1 MLKPLSK
8 SDVKVTGG
16 VFRDRM
22 NVDKRYL
29 LELDSQCLLQ
39 NFYIE
44 AGIIMPGLQMVP
56 DPAKANLHWGWEAP
70 VCQLRGHFLGH
81 WLSAAAAFV
90 ATDGDND
97 LKVKLDFIVSELARC
112 QELNGGEWVGSIP
125 EKYMNRLARPEYIWS
140 PQYTMHKTVMG
151 LVDAY
156 RYAGNKQ
163 ALEIVDK
170 LADWYVKWV
179 DTMTKVDPRIA
190 YKGEQGGML
199 EQWAELYSITG
210 NEKYTTLIDAYK
222 DHDIYKRLEKAGD
235 ALSDDH
241 TNASIPVSHGSA
253 RLYEVLG
260 DKEQKEYFRKVTERF
275 WEEAVDNRGMLATTG
290 ANAGEFW
297 IPPHRMAQYIGDNDQ
312 EFCTVYNMVRLAD
325 YLYRWTGES
334 RYADYIESAVYNGF
348 LAQQNMFS
356 GMPTYFLPL
365 KAGSKKKWGSKRN
378 DFWCCHGTMV
388 QSPTLYPSLIYFTDE
403 DEKNITVAQYIPS
416 RAEVKLGNDDIVISQ
431 KTDMISYNNQV
442 FFDDHAGGEKTRW
455 SIRFDISGSGDE
467 AFTVKL
473 RVPAWSASEPKIVVS
488 CGEVSG
494 QKIENGYIV
503 LEIAKPAETAVNI
516 LFDAKVR
523 ALPLDDQPELA
534 ALVDGPIVL
543 AGLTDKDR
551 GITYSGDVSTALYQR
566 TEHTYT
572 TYVWKQN
579 NYITKDQPENFE
591 LKPLYDVTDETYTVY
606 FTLKEKN
613 DGTR

>member
-210 NEKYTTLIDAYK
+210 NEKYKTLIDAYK
-222 DHDIYKRLEKAGD
+222 DHDIYKRLENPGD

-253 RLYEVLG
+253 RLYEVLE

-606 FTLKEKN
+606 FTLKEK
-613 DGTR
+613 

>member
-1 MLKPLSK
+1 MLKQLNR

-29 LELDSQCLLQ
+29 MELDSQCLLQ

-56 DPAKANLHWGWEAP
+56 DPTKANLHWGWEAP

-156 RYAGNKQ
+156 RFAGNKQ

-179 DTMTKVDPRIA
+179 DTMSSIDPQIA

-199 EQWAELYSITG
+199 EEWAELYSITG
-210 NEKYTTLIDAYK
+210 NAKYRKLIDAYK
-222 DHDIYKRLEKAGD
+222 DHDIYKRLEKEGD

-253 RLYEVLG
+253 RLYEVLE
-260 DKEQKEYFRKVTERF
+260 DKEQKEYFRKITERF
-275 WEEAVDNRGMLATTG
+275 WEEAVDKRGMLATTG

-297 IPPHRMAQYIGDNDQ
+297 IPPHKMAQYIGDNDQ

-325 YLYRWTGES
+325 YLFRWTGDVKYS
-334 RYADYIESAVYNGF
+334 NYIESAIYNGF
-348 LAQQNMFS
+348 LAQQNMFT

-388 QSPTLYPSLIYFTDE
+388 QSPTLYPSLIYFADE
-403 DEKNITVAQYIPS
+403 DEKSIVVSQYIPS
-416 RAEVKLGNDDIVISQ
+416 RAEVKLGNDSIVISQ
-431 KTDMISYNNQV
+431 KTDMMNYNNQV

-467 AFTVKL
+467 AFSVKL
-473 RVPAWSASEPKIVVS
+473 RIPAWTVTEPKVVITNGDGVKYS
-488 CGEVSG
+488 VCGDYI
-494 QKIENGYIV
+494 KIE
-503 LEIAKPAETAVNI
+503 ADKPSDISINI
-516 LFDAKVR
+516 LFDAKVKE
-523 ALPLDDQPELA
+523 LPLDDQPELA

-551 GITYSGDVSTALYQR
+551 GIAYSGEIKDALYQR

-579 NYITKDQPENFE
+579 TYITKDQPENFE

-606 FTLKEKN
+606 FTLKKK
-613 DGTR
+613 DL

>member
-606 FTLKEKN
+606 FTLKEK
-613 DGTR
+613 

>member
-1 MLKPLSK
+1 MLKSINR

-56 DPAKANLHWGWEAP
+56 DPSKANLHWGWEAP

-81 WLSAAAAFV
+81 WLSAAAAFI
-90 ATDGDND
+90 ATDGDSD
-97 LKVKLDFIVSELARC
+97 LKVKLDYIVSELARC

-179 DTMTKVDPRIA
+179 EEMTKVDPQIA

-199 EQWAELYSITG
+199 EEWAELYSITG
-210 NEKYTTLIDAYK
+210 NEKYMKLIDAYK
-222 DHDIYKRLEKAGD
+222 DHHIYKRLEKDGD

-253 RLYEVLG
+253 RLYEVL
-260 DKEQKEYFRKVTERF
+260 DNEEQKKYFRMVTERF
-275 WEEAVDNRGMLATTG
+275 WEEAVEKRGMLATTG

-297 IPPHRMAQYIGDNDQ
+297 IPPHKMGQYIGDNDQ

-325 YLYRWTGES
+325 YLYRWTGDAK
-334 RYADYIESAVYNGF
+334 YAAYIESAIYNGF
-348 LAQQNMFS
+348 LAQQNMFT

-365 KAGSKKKWGSKRN
+365 KSGSKKKWGSKRN

-388 QSPTLYPSLIYFTDE
+388 QSPTLYPGLIYFTDE
-403 DEKNITVAQYIPS
+403 DEKSITVAQYIPS
-416 RAEVKLGNDDIVISQ
+416 KAEVKLGNDNIVISQ
-431 KTDMISYNNQV
+431 TTDMMSYNNQV

-455 SIRFDISGSGDE
+455 SIRFDISCDGNE
-467 AFTVKL
+467 AYEVKL
-473 RVPAWSASEPKIVVS
+473 RIPSWSASEPKIKIGK
-488 CGEVSG
+488 GEGECSISG
-494 QKIENGYIV
+494 DYMIVKANGDIS
-503 LEIAKPAETAVNI
+503 VNV
-516 LFDAKVR
+516 LFDAKVV
-523 ALPLDDQPELA
+523 AKPLDDMPHLA

-543 AGLTDKDR
+543 AGITDKDR
-551 GITYSGDVSTALYQR
+551 GITYSGEVANALYQR

-579 NYITKDQPENFE
+579 NYITVDQPENFE
-591 LKPLYDVTDETYTVY
+591 LKPLYDVTDEEYTVY
-606 FTLKEKN
+606 FTMKEKK
-613 DGTR
+613 

>member
-210 NEKYTTLIDAYK
+210 NEKYKTLIDAYK

-488 CGEVSG
+488 SGEVSG

-606 FTLKEKN
+606 FTLKEK
-613 DGTR
+613 

>member
-56 DPAKANLHWGWEAP
+56 DPAKANLHWGWEAA

-210 NEKYTTLIDAYK
+210 NEKYKTLIDAYK

-591 LKPLYDVTDETYTVY
+591 LKPLYDVTDETDTVY
-606 FTLKEKN
+606 FTLKEK
-613 DGTR
+613 

>member
-44 AGIIMPGLQMVP
+44 AGIIMPGMQMVP
-56 DPAKANLHWGWEAP
+56 DPTKANLHWGWEAP

-81 WLSAAAAFV
+81 WLSAAAAFI

-170 LADWYVKWV
+170 LADWYVRWV
-179 DTMTKVDPRIA
+179 DTMTKVDPQIA

-199 EQWAELYSITG
+199 EEWAELYSITG
-210 NEKYTTLIDAYK
+210 NEKYRTLIDAYK
-222 DHDIYKRLEKAGD
+222 DHDIYKRLEKDGD

-253 RLYEVLG
+253 RLYEILE

-275 WEEAVDNRGMLATTG
+275 WEEAVDKRGMLATTG

-297 IPPHRMAQYIGDNDQ
+297 IPPHKMAQYIGDNDQ

-325 YLYRWTGES
+325 YLFRWTGDVKYS
-334 RYADYIESAVYNGF
+334 NYIESAIYNGF
-348 LAQQNMFS
+348 LTQQNMFT

-365 KAGSKKKWGSKRN
+365 KAGSKKRWGSKKN

-403 DEKNITVAQYIPS
+403 DEKSIIVSQYIPS
-416 RAEVKLGNDDIVISQ
+416 RAEVKLGSDSITISQ

-455 SIRFDISGSGDE
+455 SVRFDISGSGDE
-467 AFTVKL
+467 AFSVKL
-473 RVPAWSASEPKIVVS
+473 RVPAWSESEPKVVIS
-488 CGEVSG
+488 KGEAGYS
-494 QKIENGYIV
+494 IEGDYIV
-503 LEIAKPAETAVNI
+503 ISTDKPAEISVNV
-516 LFDAKVR
+516 LFDARVK

-551 GITYSGDVSTALYQR
+551 GITYSGEVSNALYQR

-579 NYITKDQPENFE
+579 TYITKDQPENFE

-606 FTLKEKN
+606 FTLKEK
-613 DGTR
+613 

>member
-1 MLKPLSK
+1 MLKSLSR

-39 NFYIE
+39 NFYLE

-56 DPAKANLHWGWEAP
+56 DPTKANLHWGWEAP

-81 WLSAAAAFV
+81 WLSAAAAFI

-125 EKYMNRLARPEYIWS
+125 QKYMNRLARPEYIWS

-170 LADWYVKWV
+170 LADWYVNWV
-179 DTMTKVDPRIA
+179 DEMTKVDPQIA

-199 EQWAELYSITG
+199 EEWAELYSITG
-210 NEKYTTLIDAYK
+210 NSKYLKLIDAYK
-222 DHDIYKRLEKAGD
+222 DHQIYKRLEKDGD
-235 ALSDDH
+235 AFSDDH

-253 RLYEVLG
+253 RLSEILD
-260 DKEQKEYFRKVTERF
+260 DKEQKEYYRKVTERF
-275 WEEAVDNRGMLATTG
+275 WEEAVDKRGMLATTG

-297 IPPHRMAQYIGDNDQ
+297 IPPHKMAQYIGDNDQ

-325 YLYRWTGES
+325 YLFRWTGDKKYS
-334 RYADYIESAVYNGF
+334 DYIESAIYNGF
-348 LAQQNMFS
+348 LTQQNKFT

-388 QSPTLYPSLIYFTDE
+388 QSPTLYPSLIYYIDE
-403 DEKNITVAQYIPS
+403 EEKSITVAQYIPS
-416 RAEVKLGNDDIVISQ
+416 RADVKLGNDSIVISQ
-431 KTDMISYNNQV
+431 TTDMMSYNNQV

-467 AFTVKL
+467 AFSVKL
-473 RVPAWSASEPKIVVS
+473 RIPSWSASEPKAVVS
-488 CGEVSG
+488 KGDAVCS
-494 QKIENGYIV
+494 IENDHI
-503 LEIAKPAETAVNI
+503 LIKADKPADISVNV
-516 LFDAKVR
+516 LFDAKVK

-551 GITYSGDVSTALYQR
+551 GFVYSGDVSNALYQR

-579 NYITKDQPENFE
+579 TYITKDQPENFE
-591 LKPLYDVTDETYTVY
+591 MIPLYEVTDEAYTVY
-606 FTLKEKN
+606 FTLKEK
-613 DGTR
+613 

>member
-1 MLKPLSK
+1 MLKSLSR

-39 NFYIE
+39 NFYLE

-56 DPAKANLHWGWEAP
+56 DPTKANLHWGWEAP

-81 WLSAAAAFV
+81 WLSAAAAFI

-125 EKYMNRLARPEYIWS
+125 QKYMNRLARPEYIWS

-170 LADWYVKWV
+170 LADWYVNWV
-179 DTMTKVDPRIA
+179 DEMTKVDPQIA

-199 EQWAELYSITG
+199 EEWAELYSITG
-210 NEKYTTLIDAYK
+210 NSKYLKLIDAYK
-222 DHDIYKRLEKAGD
+222 DHQIYKRLEKGGD
-235 ALSDDH
+235 AFSDDH

-253 RLYEVLG
+253 RLSEILD
-260 DKEQKEYFRKVTERF
+260 DKEQKEYYRKVTERF
-275 WEEAVDNRGMLATTG
+275 WEEAVDKRGMLATTG

-297 IPPHRMAQYIGDNDQ
+297 IPPHKMAQYIGDNDQ

-325 YLYRWTGES
+325 YLFRWTGDKKYS
-334 RYADYIESAVYNGF
+334 DYIESAIYNGF
-348 LAQQNMFS
+348 LTQQNKFT

-388 QSPTLYPSLIYFTDE
+388 QSPTLYPSLIYYIDE
-403 DEKNITVAQYIPS
+403 EEKSITVAQYIPS
-416 RAEVKLGNDDIVISQ
+416 RADVKLGNDSIVISQ
-431 KTDMISYNNQV
+431 TTDMMSYNNQV

-467 AFTVKL
+467 AFSVKL
-473 RVPAWSASEPKIVVS
+473 RIPSWSASEPKAVVS
-488 CGEVSG
+488 KGDAVCS
-494 QKIENGYIV
+494 IENDHI
-503 LEIAKPAETAVNI
+503 LIKADKPADISVNV
-516 LFDAKVR
+516 LFDAKVK

-551 GITYSGDVSTALYQR
+551 GFVYSGDVSNALYQR

-579 NYITKDQPENFE
+579 TYITKDQPENFE
-591 LKPLYDVTDETYTVY
+591 MIPLYEVTDEAYTVY
-606 FTLKEKN
+606 FTLKEK
-613 DGTR
+613 

>member
-210 NEKYTTLIDAYK
+210 NEKYKTLIDAYK

-488 CGEVSG
+488 SGEVSG

-503 LEIAKPAETAVNI
+503 LEIAKPAETVVNI

-606 FTLKEKN
+606 FTLKEK
-613 DGTR
+613 

>member
-163 ALEIVDK
+163 ALEIVDR

-210 NEKYTTLIDAYK
+210 NEKYKTLIDAYK

-253 RLYEVLG
+253 RLYEVLE

-297 IPPHRMAQYIGDNDQ
+297 IPPHKMAQYIGDNDQ

-473 RVPAWSASEPKIVVS
+473 RVPAWSASEPKVIVS
-488 CGEVSG
+488 SGEVSG

-503 LEIAKPAETAVNI
+503 LDIAKPAETAVNI

-579 NYITKDQPENFE
+579 NYITRDQPENFE

-606 FTLKEKN
+606 FTLKEK
-613 DGTR
+613 

>member
-1 MLKPLSK
+1 
-8 SDVKVTGG
+8 
-16 VFRDRM
+16 
-22 NVDKRYL
+22 
-29 LELDSQCLLQ
+29 
-39 NFYIE
+39 
-44 AGIIMPGLQMVP
+44 
-56 DPAKANLHWGWEAP
+56 
-70 VCQLRGHFLGH
+70 
-81 WLSAAAAFV
+81 
-90 ATDGDND
+90 
-97 LKVKLDFIVSELARC
+97 
-112 QELNGGEWVGSIP
+112 
-125 EKYMNRLARPEYIWS
+125 
-140 PQYTMHKTVMG
+140 
-151 LVDAY
+151 
-156 RYAGNKQ
+156 
-163 ALEIVDK
+163 
-170 LADWYVKWV
+170 
-179 DTMTKVDPRIA
+179 
-190 YKGEQGGML
+190 
-199 EQWAELYSITG
+199 
-210 NEKYTTLIDAYK
+210 
-222 DHDIYKRLEKAGD
+222 
-235 ALSDDH
+235 
-241 TNASIPVSHGSA
+241 
-253 RLYEVLG
+253 
-260 DKEQKEYFRKVTERF
+260 
-275 WEEAVDNRGMLATTG
+275 
-290 ANAGEFW
+290 
-297 IPPHRMAQYIGDNDQ
+297 
-312 EFCTVYNMVRLAD
+312 
-325 YLYRWTGES
+325 
-334 RYADYIESAVYNGF
+334 
-348 LAQQNMFS
+348 
-356 GMPTYFLPL
+356 
-365 KAGSKKKWGSKRN
+365 
-378 DFWCCHGTMV
+378 MV

-403 DEKNITVAQYIPS
+403 DEKSIIVSQYIPS
-416 RAEVKLGNDDIVISQ
+416 RAEVKLGSDSITISQ

-606 FTLKEKN
+606 FTLKEK
-613 DGTR
+613 

>member
-44 AGIIMPGLQMVP
+44 AGIIMPGMQMVP
-56 DPAKANLHWGWEAP
+56 DPTKANLHWGWEAP

-81 WLSAAAAFV
+81 WLSAAAAFI

-170 LADWYVKWV
+170 LADWYVRWV

-199 EQWAELYSITG
+199 EEWAELYSITG
-210 NEKYTTLIDAYK
+210 NEKYRTLIDAYK
-222 DHDIYKRLEKAGD
+222 DHDIYKRLEKDGD

-253 RLYEVLG
+253 RLYEILE

-275 WEEAVDNRGMLATTG
+275 WEEAVDKRGMLATTG

-297 IPPHRMAQYIGDNDQ
+297 IPPHKMAQYIGDNDQ

-325 YLYRWTGES
+325 YLFRWTGDVKYS
-334 RYADYIESAVYNGF
+334 NYIESAIYNGF
-348 LAQQNMFS
+348 LTQQNMFT

-365 KAGSKKKWGSKRN
+365 KAGSKKRWGSKKN

-403 DEKNITVAQYIPS
+403 DEKSIIVSQYIPS
-416 RAEVKLGNDDIVISQ
+416 RAEVKLGSDSITISQ

-455 SIRFDISGSGDE
+455 SVRFDISGSGDE
-467 AFTVKL
+467 AFSVKL
-473 RVPAWSASEPKIVVS
+473 RVPAWSASEPKVVIS
-488 CGEVSG
+488 KGEAGYS
-494 QKIENGYIV
+494 IEGDYIV
-503 LEIAKPAETAVNI
+503 ISADKPAEISVNV
-516 LFDAKVR
+516 LFDARVK

-551 GITYSGDVSTALYQR
+551 GITYSGEVSNALYQR

-579 NYITKDQPENFE
+579 TYITKDQPENFE

-606 FTLKEKN
+606 FTLKEK
-613 DGTR
+613 

>member
-1 MLKPLSK
+1 MLRSLSK

-163 ALEIVDK
+163 ALEIVDR

-210 NEKYTTLIDAYK
+210 NEKYKTLIDAYK

-297 IPPHRMAQYIGDNDQ
+297 IPPHKMAQYIGDNDQ

-455 SIRFDISGSGDE
+455 SIRFDISGTGEE
-467 AFTVKL
+467 AFSVKL
-473 RVPAWSASEPKIVVS
+473 RVPAWSASEPKVIVS
-488 CGEVSG
+488 SGEVSG

-579 NYITKDQPENFE
+579 NYITRDQPENFE

-606 FTLKEKN
+606 FTLKEK
-613 DGTR
+613 

>member
-1 MLKPLSK
+1 MLKPLSR

-56 DPAKANLHWGWEAP
+56 DPTKANLHWGWEAP

-199 EQWAELYSITG
+199 EQWAELYNITG
-210 NEKYTTLIDAYK
+210 NEKYKILIDAYK
-222 DHDIYKRLEKAGD
+222 DHDIYKRLEKEGD

-253 RLYEVLG
+253 RLYEVLDDAG
-260 DKEQKEYFRKVTERF
+260 QKEYFRKVTERF

-297 IPPHRMAQYIGDNDQ
+297 IPPHKMAQYIGDNDQ

-365 KAGSKKKWGSKRN
+365 KAGSKKRWGSKRN

-416 RAEVKLGNDDIVISQ
+416 RAEVKLGSDDIVISQ

-455 SIRFDISGSGDE
+455 SIRFDISGTGDE
-467 AFTVKL
+467 AFSVKL
-473 RVPAWSASEPKIVVS
+473 RVPAWSASEPRVVVTS
-488 CGEVSG
+488 GEVSG

-503 LEIAKPAETAVNI
+503 LDIAKPAEIAVNI
-516 LFDAKVR
+516 LLDARVK

-551 GITYSGDVSTALYQR
+551 GLYYSGDVSTALYQR

-606 FTLKEKN
+606 FTLKEK
-613 DGTR
+613 

>member
-1 MLKPLSK
+1 MLRSLSK

-156 RYAGNKQ
+156 RYAGNRQ
-163 ALEIVDK
+163 ALEIVDR

-210 NEKYTTLIDAYK
+210 NEKYKTLIDAYK

-297 IPPHRMAQYIGDNDQ
+297 IPPHKMAQYIGDNDQ

-455 SIRFDISGSGDE
+455 SIRFDISGTGEE
-467 AFTVKL
+467 AFSVKL
-473 RVPAWSASEPKIVVS
+473 RVPAWSASEPKVIVS
-488 CGEVSG
+488 SGEVSG

-579 NYITKDQPENFE
+579 NYITRDQPENFE

-606 FTLKEKN
+606 FTLKEK
-613 DGTR
+613 

>member
-56 DPAKANLHWGWEAP
+56 DPTKANLHWGWEAP

-199 EQWAELYSITG
+199 EQWAELYNITG
-210 NEKYTTLIDAYK
+210 NEKYKTLIDAYK
-222 DHDIYKRLEKAGD
+222 DHDIYKRLEKEGD

-253 RLYEVLG
+253 RLYEVLDDAG
-260 DKEQKEYFRKVTERF
+260 QKEYFRKVTERF

-297 IPPHRMAQYIGDNDQ
+297 IPPHKMAQYIGDNDQ

-365 KAGSKKKWGSKRN
+365 KAGSKKRWGSKRN

-416 RAEVKLGNDDIVISQ
+416 RAEVKLGSDDIVISQ

-455 SIRFDISGSGDE
+455 SIRFDISGTGDE
-467 AFTVKL
+467 AFSVKL
-473 RVPAWSASEPKIVVS
+473 RVPAWSASEPRVVVTS
-488 CGEVSG
+488 GEVSG

-503 LEIAKPAETAVNI
+503 LDIAKPAEIAVNI
-516 LFDAKVR
+516 LFDARVK

-551 GITYSGDVSTALYQR
+551 GLYYSGDVSTALYQR

-591 LKPLYDVTDETYTVY
+591 LKPLYDVTDETYTIY
-606 FTLKEKN
+606 FTLKEK
-613 DGTR
+613 

>member
-210 NEKYTTLIDAYK
+210 NEKYKTLIDAYK

-606 FTLKEKN
+606 FTLKEK
-613 DGTR
+613 

>member
-163 ALEIVDK
+163 ALEIVDR

-210 NEKYTTLIDAYK
+210 NEKYKTLIDAYK

-297 IPPHRMAQYIGDNDQ
+297 IPPHKMAQYIGDNDQ

-325 YLYRWTGES
+325 YLYRWTSES

-455 SIRFDISGSGDE
+455 SIRFDISGTGEE
-467 AFTVKL
+467 AFSVKL
-473 RVPAWSASEPKIVVS
+473 RVPAWSASEPKVIVS
-488 CGEVSG
+488 SGEVSG
-494 QKIENGYIV
+494 QRIENGYIV

-579 NYITKDQPENFE
+579 NYITRDQPENFE

-606 FTLKEKN
+606 FTLKEK
-613 DGTR
+613 

>member
-44 AGIIMPGLQMVP
+44 AGIIMPGMQMVP
-56 DPAKANLHWGWEAP
+56 DPTKANLHWGWEAP

-81 WLSAAAAFV
+81 WLSAAAAFI

-170 LADWYVKWV
+170 LADWYVRWV
-179 DTMTKVDPRIA
+179 DTMTKVDPQIA

-199 EQWAELYSITG
+199 EEWAELYSITG
-210 NEKYTTLIDAYK
+210 NEKYRTLIDAYK
-222 DHDIYKRLEKAGD
+222 DHDIYKRLEKDGD

-253 RLYEVLG
+253 RLYEILE

-275 WEEAVDNRGMLATTG
+275 WEEAVDKRGMLATTG

-297 IPPHRMAQYIGDNDQ
+297 IPPHKMAQYIGDNDQ

-325 YLYRWTGES
+325 YLFRWTGDVKYS
-334 RYADYIESAVYNGF
+334 NYIESAIYNGF
-348 LAQQNMFS
+348 LTQQNMFT

-365 KAGSKKKWGSKRN
+365 KAGSKKRWGSKKN

-403 DEKNITVAQYIPS
+403 DEKSIIVSQYIPS
-416 RAEVKLGNDDIVISQ
+416 RAEVKLGSDSITISQ

-442 FFDDHAGGEKTRW
+442 FFDDHAGGEKTSW
-455 SIRFDISGSGDE
+455 SVRFDINGSGDE
-467 AFTVKL
+467 AFSVKL
-473 RVPAWSASEPKIVVS
+473 RVPAWSASEPKVVIS
-488 CGEVSG
+488 KGEAGYS
-494 QKIENGYIV
+494 IEGDYIV
-503 LEIAKPAETAVNI
+503 ISADKPAEISVNV
-516 LFDAKVR
+516 LFDARVK

-551 GITYSGDVSTALYQR
+551 GITYSGEVSNALYQR

-579 NYITKDQPENFE
+579 TYITKDQPENFE

-606 FTLKEKN
+606 FTLKEK
-613 DGTR
+613 

>member
-44 AGIIMPGLQMVP
+44 AGIIMPGMQMVP
-56 DPAKANLHWGWEAP
+56 DPTKANLHWGWEAP

-81 WLSAAAAFV
+81 WLSAAAAFI

-170 LADWYVKWV
+170 LADWYVRWV
-179 DTMTKVDPRIA
+179 DTMTKVDPQIA

-199 EQWAELYSITG
+199 EEWAELYSITG
-210 NEKYTTLIDAYK
+210 NEKYRTLIDAYK
-222 DHDIYKRLEKAGD
+222 DHDIYKRLEKDGD

-253 RLYEVLG
+253 RLYEVLE

-275 WEEAVDNRGMLATTG
+275 WEEAVDKRGMLATTG

-297 IPPHRMAQYIGDNDQ
+297 IPPHKMAQYIGDNDQ

-325 YLYRWTGES
+325 YLFRWTGDVKYS
-334 RYADYIESAVYNGF
+334 NYIESAIYNGF
-348 LAQQNMFS
+348 LTQQNMFT

-388 QSPTLYPSLIYFTDE
+388 QSPTLYPSLIYFADE
-403 DEKNITVAQYIPS
+403 DEKSIVVSQYIPS
-416 RAEVKLGNDDIVISQ
+416 RAEVKFGSDNIVISQ

-455 SIRFDISGSGDE
+455 SIRFDISGTGDE
-467 AFTVKL
+467 AFSVKL
-473 RVPAWSASEPKIVVS
+473 RVPAWTASEPKVVIS
-488 CGEVSG
+488 KGEASYRIDG
-494 QKIENGYIV
+494 DYIV
-503 LEIAKPAETAVNI
+503 IDAGKPAEITVNI
-516 LFDAKVR
+516 LFDARVK

-551 GITYSGDVSTALYQR
+551 GITYSGDVSNALYQR

-579 NYITKDQPENFE
+579 TYITKDQPENFE

-606 FTLKEKN
+606 FTLKEK
-613 DGTR
+613 

>member
-1 MLKPLSK
+1 MLKSLSR

-39 NFYIE
+39 NFYLE

-81 WLSAAAAFV
+81 WLSAAAAFI

-125 EKYMNRLARPEYIWS
+125 QKYMNRLARPEYIWS

-170 LADWYVKWV
+170 LADWYVNWV
-179 DTMTKVDPRIA
+179 DEMTKVDPQIA

-199 EQWAELYSITG
+199 EEWAELYSITG
-210 NEKYTTLIDAYK
+210 NSKYLKLIDAYK
-222 DHDIYKRLEKAGD
+222 DHQIYKRLEKDGD
-235 ALSDDH
+235 AFSDDH

-253 RLYEVLG
+253 RLSEILD
-260 DKEQKEYFRKVTERF
+260 DKEQKEYYRKVTERF
-275 WEEAVDNRGMLATTG
+275 WEEAVDKRGMLATTG

-297 IPPHRMAQYIGDNDQ
+297 IPPHKMAQYIGDNDQ

-325 YLYRWTGES
+325 YLFRWTGDKKYS
-334 RYADYIESAVYNGF
+334 DYIESAIYNGF
-348 LAQQNMFS
+348 LTQQNKFT

-388 QSPTLYPSLIYFTDE
+388 QSPTLYPSLIYYIDE
-403 DEKNITVAQYIPS
+403 EEKSITVAQYIPS
-416 RAEVKLGNDDIVISQ
+416 RADVKLGNDSIVISQ
-431 KTDMISYNNQV
+431 TTDMMSYNNQV

-467 AFTVKL
+467 AFSVKL
-473 RVPAWSASEPKIVVS
+473 RIPSWSASEPKAVVS
-488 CGEVSG
+488 KGDAVCS
-494 QKIENGYIV
+494 IENDHI
-503 LEIAKPAETAVNI
+503 LIKADKPADISVNV
-516 LFDAKVR
+516 LFDAKVK

-551 GITYSGDVSTALYQR
+551 GFVYSGDVSNALYQR

-579 NYITKDQPENFE
+579 TYITKDQPENFE
-591 LKPLYDVTDETYTVY
+591 MIPLYEVTDEAYTVY
-606 FTLKEKN
+606 FTLKEK
-613 DGTR
+613 

>member
-90 ATDGDND
+90 ATDGDNE

-210 NEKYTTLIDAYK
+210 NEKYKTLIDAYK

-606 FTLKEKN
+606 FTLKEK
-613 DGTR
+613 

>member
-163 ALEIVDK
+163 ALEIVDR

-199 EQWAELYSITG
+199 EQWAELYHITG
-210 NEKYTTLIDAYK
+210 NEKYRTLIDAYK

-297 IPPHRMAQYIGDNDQ
+297 IPPHKMAQYIGDNDQ

-455 SIRFDISGSGDE
+455 SIRFDISGTGEE
-467 AFTVKL
+467 AFSVKL
-473 RVPAWSASEPKIVVS
+473 RVPAWSASEPKVIVS
-488 CGEVSG
+488 SGEVSG

-579 NYITKDQPENFE
+579 NYITRDQPENFE

-606 FTLKEKN
+606 FTLKEK
-613 DGTR
+613 

>member
-44 AGIIMPGLQMVP
+44 AGIIMPGMQMVP
-56 DPAKANLHWGWEAP
+56 DPTKANLHWGWEAP

-81 WLSAAAAFV
+81 WLSAAAAFI

-170 LADWYVKWV
+170 LADWYVRWV
-179 DTMTKVDPRIA
+179 DTMTKVDPQIA

-199 EQWAELYSITG
+199 EEWAELYSITG
-210 NEKYTTLIDAYK
+210 NEKYRTLIDAYK
-222 DHDIYKRLEKAGD
+222 DHDIYKRLEKDGD

-253 RLYEVLG
+253 RLYEILE

-275 WEEAVDNRGMLATTG
+275 WEEAVDKRGMLATTG

-297 IPPHRMAQYIGDNDQ
+297 IPPHKMAQYIGDNDQ

-325 YLYRWTGES
+325 YLFRWTGDVKYS
-334 RYADYIESAVYNGF
+334 NYIESAIYNGF
-348 LAQQNMFS
+348 LTQQNMFT

-365 KAGSKKKWGSKRN
+365 KAGSKKRWGSKKN

-388 QSPTLYPSLIYFTDE
+388 QSPTLYPSLIYFFDE
-403 DEKNITVAQYIPS
+403 DEKSIIVSQYIPS
-416 RAEVKLGNDDIVISQ
+416 RAEVKLGSDSITISQ

-455 SIRFDISGSGDE
+455 SVRFDISGSGDE
-467 AFTVKL
+467 AFSVKL
-473 RVPAWSASEPKIVVS
+473 RVPAWSASEPKVVIS
-488 CGEVSG
+488 KGEAGYS
-494 QKIENGYIV
+494 IEGDYIV
-503 LEIAKPAETAVNI
+503 ISADKPAEISVNV
-516 LFDAKVR
+516 LFDARVK

-551 GITYSGDVSTALYQR
+551 GITYSGEVSNALYQR

-579 NYITKDQPENFE
+579 TYITKDQPENFE

-606 FTLKEKN
+606 FTLKEK
-613 DGTR
+613 

>member
-56 DPAKANLHWGWEAP
+56 DPAKANLHWGWETP

-210 NEKYTTLIDAYK
+210 NEKYKTLIDAYK

-606 FTLKEKN
+606 FTLKEK
-613 DGTR
+613 

>member
-44 AGIIMPGLQMVP
+44 AGIIMPGMQMVP
-56 DPAKANLHWGWEAP
+56 DPTKANLHWGWEAP

-81 WLSAAAAFV
+81 WLSAAAAFI

-170 LADWYVKWV
+170 LADWYVRWV
-179 DTMTKVDPRIA
+179 DTMTKVDPQIA

-199 EQWAELYSITG
+199 EEWAELYSITG
-210 NEKYTTLIDAYK
+210 NEKYRTLIDAYK
-222 DHDIYKRLEKAGD
+222 DHDIYKRLEKDGD

-253 RLYEVLG
+253 RLYEILE

-275 WEEAVDNRGMLATTG
+275 WEEAVDKRGMLATTG

-297 IPPHRMAQYIGDNDQ
+297 IPPHKMAQYIGDNDQ

-325 YLYRWTGES
+325 YLFRWTGDVKYS
-334 RYADYIESAVYNGF
+334 NYIESAIYNGF
-348 LAQQNMFS
+348 LTQQNMFT

-365 KAGSKKKWGSKRN
+365 KAGSKKRWGSKKN

-403 DEKNITVAQYIPS
+403 DEKSIIVSQYIPS
-416 RAEVKLGNDDIVISQ
+416 RAEVKLGSDSITISQ

-455 SIRFDISGSGDE
+455 SVRFDINGSGDE
-467 AFTVKL
+467 AFSVKL
-473 RVPAWSASEPKIVVS
+473 RVPAWSASEPKVVIS
-488 CGEVSG
+488 KGEAGYS
-494 QKIENGYIV
+494 IEGDYIV
-503 LEIAKPAETAVNI
+503 ISADKPAEISVNV
-516 LFDAKVR
+516 LFDARVK

-551 GITYSGDVSTALYQR
+551 GITYSGEVSNALYQR

-579 NYITKDQPENFE
+579 TYITKDQPENFE

-606 FTLKEKN
+606 FTLKEK
-613 DGTR
+613 

>member
-1 MLKPLSK
+1 MLRSLSK
-8 SDVKVTGG
+8 ADVKVTGG

-163 ALEIVDK
+163 ALEIVDR

-210 NEKYTTLIDAYK
+210 NEKYKTLIDAYK

-297 IPPHRMAQYIGDNDQ
+297 IPPHKMAQYIGDNDQ

-488 CGEVSG
+488 SGEVSG
-494 QKIENGYIV
+494 QRIENGYIV

-579 NYITKDQPENFE
+579 NYITRDQPENFE

-606 FTLKEKN
+606 FTLKEK
-613 DGTR
+613 

>member
-44 AGIIMPGLQMVP
+44 AGIIMPGMQMVP
-56 DPAKANLHWGWEAP
+56 DPTKANLHWGWEAP

-81 WLSAAAAFV
+81 WLSAAAAFI

-170 LADWYVKWV
+170 LADWYVRWV
-179 DTMTKVDPRIA
+179 DTMTKVDPQIA

-199 EQWAELYSITG
+199 EEWAELYSITG
-210 NEKYTTLIDAYK
+210 NEKYRTLIDAYK
-222 DHDIYKRLEKAGD
+222 DHDIYKRLEKDGD

-253 RLYEVLG
+253 RLYEILE
-260 DKEQKEYFRKVTERF
+260 DKEQKEYFRRVTERF
-275 WEEAVDNRGMLATTG
+275 WEEAVDKRGMLATTG

-297 IPPHRMAQYIGDNDQ
+297 IPPHKMAQYIGDNDQ

-325 YLYRWTGES
+325 YLFRWTGDVKYS
-334 RYADYIESAVYNGF
+334 NYIESAIYNGF
-348 LAQQNMFS
+348 LTQQNMFT

-365 KAGSKKKWGSKRN
+365 KAGSKKRWGSKKN

-403 DEKNITVAQYIPS
+403 DEKSIIVSQYIPS
-416 RAEVKLGNDDIVISQ
+416 RAEVKLGSDSITISQ

-455 SIRFDISGSGDE
+455 SVRFDISGSGDE
-467 AFTVKL
+467 AFSVKL
-473 RVPAWSASEPKIVVS
+473 RVPAWSASEPKVVIS
-488 CGEVSG
+488 KGEAGYS
-494 QKIENGYIV
+494 IEGDYIV
-503 LEIAKPAETAVNI
+503 ISADKPAEISVNV
-516 LFDAKVR
+516 LFDARVK

-551 GITYSGDVSTALYQR
+551 GITYSGEVSNALYQR

-579 NYITKDQPENFE
+579 TYITKDQPENFE

-606 FTLKEKN
+606 FTLKEK
-613 DGTR
+613 

>member
-16 VFRDRM
+16 VFRDMM

-56 DPAKANLHWGWEAP
+56 DPTKANLHWGWEAP

-199 EQWAELYSITG
+199 EQWAELYNITG
-210 NEKYTTLIDAYK
+210 NEKYKTLIDAYK
-222 DHDIYKRLEKAGD
+222 DHDIYKRLEKEGD

-253 RLYEVLG
+253 RLYEVLDDAG
-260 DKEQKEYFRKVTERF
+260 QKEYFRKVTERF

-297 IPPHRMAQYIGDNDQ
+297 IPPHKMAQYIGDNDQ

-365 KAGSKKKWGSKRN
+365 KAGSKKRWGSKRN

-416 RAEVKLGNDDIVISQ
+416 RAEVKLGSDDIVISQ

-455 SIRFDISGSGDE
+455 SIRFDISGTGDE
-467 AFTVKL
+467 AFSVKL
-473 RVPAWSASEPKIVVS
+473 RVPAWSASDPRVVVTS
-488 CGEVSG
+488 GEVSG

-503 LEIAKPAETAVNI
+503 LDIAKPAEIAVNI
-516 LFDAKVR
+516 LLDARVK

-551 GITYSGDVSTALYQR
+551 GLYYSGDVSTALYQR

-606 FTLKEKN
+606 FTLKEK
-613 DGTR
+613 

>member
-163 ALEIVDK
+163 ALEIVDR

-210 NEKYTTLIDAYK
+210 NEKYKTLIDAYK

-297 IPPHRMAQYIGDNDQ
+297 IPPHKMAQYIGDNDQ

-455 SIRFDISGSGDE
+455 SIRFDISGTGEE
-467 AFTVKL
+467 AFSVKL
-473 RVPAWSASEPKIVVS
+473 RVPAWSASEPKVIVS
-488 CGEVSG
+488 SGEVSG

-579 NYITKDQPENFE
+579 NYITRDQPENFE

-606 FTLKEKN
+606 FTLKEK
-613 DGTR
+613 

>member
-1 MLKPLSK
+1 MLKSLSR

-39 NFYIE
+39 NFYLE

-81 WLSAAAAFV
+81 WLSAAAAFI

-125 EKYMNRLARPEYIWS
+125 QKYMNRLARPEYIWS

-170 LADWYVKWV
+170 LADWYVNWV
-179 DTMTKVDPRIA
+179 DEMTKVDPQIA

-199 EQWAELYSITG
+199 EEWAELYSITG
-210 NEKYTTLIDAYK
+210 NSKYLKLIDAYK
-222 DHDIYKRLEKAGD
+222 DHQIYKRLEKGGD
-235 ALSDDH
+235 AFSDDH

-253 RLYEVLG
+253 RLSEILD
-260 DKEQKEYFRKVTERF
+260 DKEQKEYYRKVTEKF
-275 WEEAVDNRGMLATTG
+275 WEEAVDKRGMLATTG

-297 IPPHRMAQYIGDNDQ
+297 IPPHKMAQYIGDNDQ

-325 YLYRWTGES
+325 YLFRWTGDKKYS
-334 RYADYIESAVYNGF
+334 DYIESAIYNGF
-348 LAQQNMFS
+348 LTQQNKFT

-388 QSPTLYPSLIYFTDE
+388 QSPTLYPSLIYYIDE
-403 DEKNITVAQYIPS
+403 EEKSITVAQYIPS
-416 RAEVKLGNDDIVISQ
+416 RADVKLGNDSIVISQ
-431 KTDMISYNNQV
+431 TTDMMSYNNQV
-442 FFDDHAGGEKTRW
+442 FFDDHAGGEKSRW

-467 AFTVKL
+467 AFSVKL
-473 RVPAWSASEPKIVVS
+473 RIPSWSASEPKAVVS
-488 CGEVSG
+488 KGDAVCS
-494 QKIENGYIV
+494 IENDHI
-503 LEIAKPAETAVNI
+503 LIKAEKPADISVNV
-516 LFDAKVR
+516 LFDAKVK

-551 GITYSGDVSTALYQR
+551 GFVYSGDVSNALYQR

-579 NYITKDQPENFE
+579 TYITKDQPENFE
-591 LKPLYDVTDETYTVY
+591 MIPLYEVTDEAYTVY
-606 FTLKEKN
+606 FTLKVK
-613 DGTR
+613 

>member
-56 DPAKANLHWGWEAP
+56 DPAKANLNWGWEAP

-163 ALEIVDK
+163 ALEIVDR

-210 NEKYTTLIDAYK
+210 NEKYKTLIDAYK
-222 DHDIYKRLEKAGD
+222 DHDIYKRLVKAGD

-297 IPPHRMAQYIGDNDQ
+297 IPPHKMAQYIGDNDQ

-325 YLYRWTGES
+325 YLFRWTGDKKYS
-334 RYADYIESAVYNGF
+334 DYIESAIYNGF
-348 LAQQNMFS
+348 LTQQNKFT
-356 GMPTYFLPL
+356 GMPTYCLTRFTTLAIARWL
-365 KAGSKKKWGSKRN
+365 VSTSSWGNTKKASSTEY
-378 DFWCCHGTMV
+378 CCT
-388 QSPTLYPSLIYFTDE
+388 F
-403 DEKNITVAQYIPS
+403 
-416 RAEVKLGNDDIVISQ
+416 
-431 KTDMISYNNQV
+431 
-442 FFDDHAGGEKTRW
+442 
-455 SIRFDISGSGDE
+455 
-467 AFTVKL
+467 
-473 RVPAWSASEPKIVVS
+473 SASSLRMFI
-488 CGEVSG
+488 
-494 QKIENGYIV
+494 
-503 LEIAKPAETAVNI
+503 T
-516 LFDAKVR
+516 R
-523 ALPLDDQPELA
+523 LDKSQ
-534 ALVDGPIVL
+534 
-543 AGLTDKDR
+543 
-551 GITYSGDVSTALYQR
+551 
-566 TEHTYT
+566 
-572 TYVWKQN
+572 
-579 NYITKDQPENFE
+579 
-591 LKPLYDVTDETYTVY
+591 
-606 FTLKEKN
+606 
-613 DGTR
+613 

>member
-56 DPAKANLHWGWEAP
+56 DAAKANLHWGWEAP

-210 NEKYTTLIDAYK
+210 NEKYKTLIDAYK

-606 FTLKEKN
+606 FTLKEK
-613 DGTR
+613 